1 MQIEIAGV
9 PNTPSKEKGDLLER
23 FAKDFLHTQNYEVET
38 QVRVTAAE
46 LDLLCKHKVNGRT
59 LYVECKAHRE
69 PLSANE
75 LKNLLGT
82 IALKNYDEGWLI
94 SAGTLG
100 KDAKG
105 FQHEWEQKPIQER
118 QKLSIY
124 TPERVIEAF
133 TAAKLIQPKPVAPL
147 PEGSFEGTHLGDW
160 VLLITKSG
168 RFWAAPTIEQGV
180 PSGVVVVDVGT
191 GQLVIDA
198 GLLREIGKTD
208 TSLATLDFEFAARK
222 PPSTT
227 PATASTSPDKVVE
240 VEHGDS
246 WADYR
251 PARPQDFVGRVDAQK
266 TILSLLE
273 DVRKRRTSSRVFAI
287 TGDSGMG
294 KSSLIAKL
302 RARSWNRRNRGKY
315 FICAVDSRAATNATY
330 VAASLVKTLRDA
342 ASRGFGDVATHDIE
356 ISDHSDP
363 LSSASIRIFLESLE
377 RKRQVVCLVFDQ
389 FEELYSKPDL
399 FPVFEEAQSLFLS
412 AVSAVSSLVLGFA
425 WRTDSTVQ
433 QDHPAYY
440 MWHRLRDHRLE
451 VALGPFPQTESSH
464 AVTLFEKELGQKLR
478 PEIRRQVLEIS
489 QGYPWLLKKICIHLF
504 QQLRAGATQAELVE
518 TLDVAALFNRDLQQ
532 LTHAE
537 DTCLR
542 LIARTAPAD
551 WYEVLETSGP
561 EVLRALQD
569 KRLVV
574 RSGDRV
580 NVYWDI
586 FREYILSGTVPSIP
600 FSYIPSSPS
609 LDSFL
614 RVASAL
620 SREIGLT
627 PSQLSEVSG
636 LGEKTVGN
644 VIRDLRMFGVAS
656 GSYSAP
662 RLESEMGSGEPGE
675 VLDRVRR
682 VLKRHALTLE
692 LAKLGEGAIVELDQI
707 AELLRSLNR
716 TASHRAET
724 WMVYAERMAH
734 WLVAAGL
741 LAREGQTGWRR
752 KDSGHVLLPK
762 RRMRQDV
769 KGPFTGGGPPH
780 RVVESLEWLS
790 QLGAR
795 RADGVAPAGY
805 RNATAVLSRLGLIS
819 KAPDGAIKVTIPAS
833 ENSDYS
839 STVWRAVSAEES
851 VRLAVETLRER
862 PTISGS
868 ALGKV
873 IADRFSQ
880 QWSPATNIRIG
891 NALRRWAE
899 WIRAG
904 ENTGEIPT
912 PKAGRGS
919 KVLVAEKQGLLFQ

>member
-1 MQIEIAGV
+1 MQIEVASLPDIPA
-9 PNTPSKEKGDLLER
+9 KAKGDLLER
-23 FAKDFLHTQNYEVET
+23 FAEDFLRTQSYEVET

-46 LDLLCKHKVNGRT
+46 LDLLCKHRVNGRT
-59 LYVECKAHRE
+59 LYVECKAHRD
-69 PLSANE
+69 PLSSNE

-82 IALKNYDEGWLI
+82 IAFKNYDEGWLI
-94 SAGTLG
+94 SAGALG

-105 FQHEWEQKPIQER
+105 FQHEWEGKPSQER

-124 TPERVIEAF
+124 TPDRIIKAF
-133 TAAKLIQPKPVAPL
+133 ADAKLIQLPPSGPL
-147 PEGSFEGTHLGDW
+147 PEWDLEGIHIGEW
-160 VLLITKSG
+160 VLLITQNG
-168 RFWAAPTIEQGV
+168 RFWAAPTLELGVGV
-180 PSGVVVVDVGT
+180 PSGVVVVEVLT
-191 GQLVIDA
+191 GQLVTDA
-198 GLLREIGKTD
+198 AVLREISRMD
-208 TSLATLDFEFAARK
+208 TTLAMLDLEFAARK

-227 PATASTSPDKVVE
+227 AATASTPPDKVVE

-273 DVRKRRTSSRVFAI
+273 DVRKRRGSTRVFAI

-302 RARSWNRRNRGKY
+302 RALSRNQRNRGKY
-315 FICAVDSRAATNATY
+315 FVYAVDSRAATNATY
-330 VAASLVKTLRDA
+330 IAAALVKALRDA
-342 ASRGFGDVATHDIE
+342 ASKGFGEVAPSEIE
-356 ISDHSDP
+356 ISDHADP
-363 LSSASIRIFLESLE
+363 LSSASIQAALESLD
-377 RKRQVVCLVFDQ
+377 RKRQIVCLVFDQ

-433 QDHPAYY
+433 QEHPAYY

-451 VALGPFPQTESSH
+451 VALRPFPQAESSH
-464 AVTLFEKELGQKLR
+464 AVTLFEKELGEKLR

-489 QGYPWLLKKICIHLF
+489 QGYPWLLKKMCIHLF

-518 TLDVAALFNRDLQQ
+518 TLDVAALFDRDLQQ
-532 LTHAE
+532 LTQAE

-561 EVLRALQD
+561 EVVRALLD

-614 RVASAL
+614 RVAGTL
-620 SREIGLT
+620 SREMGLT
-627 PSQLSEVSG
+627 STELSKVSG
-636 LGEKTVGN
+636 LGEKTIGN
-644 VIRDLRMFGVAS
+644 VLRDLRMFGVAS

-662 RLESEMGSGEPGE
+662 RLESEIRSGDPTE
-675 VLDRVRR
+675 VLERVRR
-682 VLKRHALTLE
+682 VMSRHALTLE
-692 LAKLGEGAIVELDQI
+692 LTKLGEGVTVELDQI
-707 AELLRSLNR
+707 AGFLRSLNR
-716 TASHRAET
+716 TASHNAQT
-724 WMVYAERMAH
+724 WTVYADRMAH

-741 LAREGQTGWRR
+741 LVR
-752 KDSGHVLLPK
+752 
-762 RRMRQDV
+762 
-769 KGPFTGGGPPH
+769 GG
-780 RVVESLEWLS
+780 
-790 QLGAR
+790 A
-795 RADGVAPAGY
+795 
-805 RNATAVLSRLGLIS
+805 N
-819 KAPDGAIKVTIPAS
+819 
-833 ENSDYS
+833 
-839 STVWRAVSAEES
+839 
-851 VRLAVETLRER
+851 RLA
-862 PTISGS
+862 P
-868 ALGKV
+868 
-873 IADRFSQ
+873 
-880 QWSPATNIRIG
+880 
-891 NALRRWAE
+891 
-899 WIRAG
+899 
-904 ENTGEIPT
+904 
-912 PKAGRGS
+912 
-919 KVLVAEKQGLLFQ
+919 